1 MRTCRLLWSSID
13 NDDSQDLDQI
23 EVAEEADDGTIRIQV
38 AIADVDET
46 VRQGGAIDTHA
57 AHNTTSVY
65 TGVTV
70 FTMLPQALSYDA
82 TSLKQD
88 ADRLAVVIA
97 FRVKADGTLGEERV
111 FRALARNKA
120 KLAYPGLADWL
131 AGKAAVPERVERAR
145 APETARAPGPRH
157 RRPPGTA
164 GGAGRAGLGDAG
176 GESSSGPWPGWWTSS
191 STSTAARASSSK
203 T

>member
-1 MRTCRLLWSSID
+1 M
-13 NDDSQDLDQI
+13 DQI

-111 FRALARNKA
+111 FRALVRNKA

-131 AGKAAVPERVERAR
+131 AGKAAVPEGVQRAR

-157 RRPPGTA
+157 PPSGQSCGWSRARWTWRRWRRISSPG
-164 GGAGRAGLGDAG
+164 R
-176 GESSSGPWPGWWTSS
+176 WPGGGPQD